1 MNIIGFSAGV
11 VCRDS
16 NVDRMVKAIMEE
28 TGYESEFVKLTD
40 LNYSAC
46 KGCVWLCA
54 GPQVCQLED
63 DLFPYYPKVKEA
75 DAVVLGSPIH
85 MATISA
91 AMLSF
96 ISRLWGYRHVSIPIA
111 KKPFI
116 LALCGAGDRRLDTSE
131 EGFRR
136 ALRPYA
142 VSIVD
147 VVSYYSRIPPC
158 YSCGHHQE
166 CVIGGAYQI
175 WGDGARSLTITPELF
190 RRWEDR
196 PETVAQIQAAAEKL
210 QMYQAR
216 MHSGALSIDSTLGEI
231 LADEKGKAVLER
243 HLPGLSSEPRI
254 ELAKVYPLKAMVSM
268 SRGPIT
274 DETLK
279 AIAEDLSKI

>member
-1 MNIIGFSAGV
+1 MKIIGFSAGV
-11 VCRDS
+11 VGRDS
-16 NVDRMVKAIMEE
+16 NVDRMVKAIMEK
-28 TGYESEFVKLTD
+28 TDCESEFVKLTD

-54 GPQVCQLED
+54 RPQVCQLED
-63 DLFPYYPKVKEA
+63 DLFPYYQKVKEA

-85 MATISA
+85 MATVSVT
-91 AMLSF
+91 MLSF
-96 ISRLWGYRHVSIPIA
+96 VSRFWGYRHVSIPIA

-116 LALCGAGDRRLDTSE
+116 LALCGAGDKRLDTSE

-158 YSCGHHQE
+158 YSCGRHQE

-175 WGDGARSLTITPELF
+175 WGDEARTLTISPELF

-196 PETVAQIQAAAEKL
+196 PESVAQIEAAAEKL
-210 QMYQAR
+210 QMYQTR
-216 MHSGALSIDSTLGEI
+216 RHSRELSIDSTLGEI
-231 LADEKGKAVLER
+231 LAEARGKAVLEK
-243 HLPGLSSEPRI
+243 HLPGLSSAPRI
-254 ELAKVYPLKAMVSM
+254 ELAKVYPLKAIASM
-268 SRGPIT
+268 SQEPIT

>member
-16 NVDRMVKAIMEE
+16 NVDRIVKAIMEE
-28 TGYESEFVKLTD
+28 TGYKSEFVKLTD

-158 YSCGHHQE
+158 YSCGRHQE

>member
-1 MNIIGFSAGV
+1 MKIIGFSAGV
-11 VCRDS
+11 VGRDS
-16 NVDRMVKAIMEE
+16 NVDRMVKAIMEK
-28 TGYESEFVKLTD
+28 TDYESEFVKLTD

-54 GPQVCQLED
+54 RPQVCQLED
-63 DLFPYYPKVKEA
+63 DLFPYYQKVKEA

-85 MATISA
+85 MATVNA
-91 AMLSF
+91 TMLSF
-96 ISRLWGYRHVSIPIA
+96 ISRFWGYRHVSIPIA

-116 LALCGAGDRRLDTSE
+116 LALCGGGNPRTSE
-131 EGFRR
+131 EDFRR

-158 YSCGHHQE
+158 YSCGRHQE

-175 WGDGARSLTITPELF
+175 WGDEARTLTITPELF
-190 RRWEDR
+190 SRWEDR
-196 PETVAQIQAAAEKL
+196 PETVAQIEAAAEKL
-210 QMYQAR
+210 QMYQTR
-216 MHSGALSIDSTLGEI
+216 RDSGALSIDSTLGEI
-231 LADEKGKAVLER
+231 LADEKGKAALEK
-243 HLPGLSSEPRI
+243 HLPGLSSAPRI
-254 ELAKVYPLKAMVSM
+254 ELTKVYSLKAIASM
-268 SRGPIT
+268 SQGPIT

>member
-1 MNIIGFSAGV
+1 MKIIGFSAGV
-11 VCRDS
+11 VGRDS
-16 NVDRMVKAIMEE
+16 NVDRMVKAIMER
-28 TGYESEFVKLTD
+28 TGYESEFVKLSD

-63 DLFPYYPKVKEA
+63 DLFPYYQKVKEA

-85 MATISA
+85 MATVSA
-91 AMLSF
+91 TMLSL
-96 ISRLWGYRHVSIPIA
+96 ISRLWGYRHVNIPIQT
-111 KKPFI
+111 KPFV
-116 LALCGAGDRRLDTSE
+116 LALCGAGDKRRDTSE
-131 EGFRR
+131 EDFRR

-158 YSCGHHQE
+158 YRCGRHQE

-175 WGDGARSLTITPELF
+175 WGDEARTLTITPELF

-196 PETVAQIQAAAEKL
+196 PETVAQIEAAAEKL
-210 QMYQAR
+210 QMYQTR
-216 MHSGALSIDSTLGEI
+216 RHSGALSIDSTLGEI
-231 LADEKGKAVLER
+231 LADEKGKAVLEK
-243 HLPGLSSEPRI
+243 HVPGLSSAPRT
-254 ELAKVYPLKAMVSM
+254 ELAKVYPLKAIASM
-268 SRGPIT
+268 PRGAMT

-279 AIAEDLSKI
+279 AIAEDLGKI

>member
-1 MNIIGFSAGV
+1 MKIIGFSAGV
-11 VCRDS
+11 VGRDS
-16 NVDRMVKAIMEE
+16 NVDRMVKAIMEK

-63 DLFPYYPKVKEA
+63 DLFPDYQKVKEA

-85 MATISA
+85 MATVSA
-91 AMLSF
+91 TMLSF

-111 KKPFI
+111 KKPFV
-116 LALCGAGDRRLDTSE
+116 LALCGGGNPRTSE
-131 EGFRR
+131 EDFRR

-158 YSCGHHQE
+158 YSCGRHQE

-175 WGDGARSLTITPELF
+175 WGDEARTLTITPELF
-190 RRWEDR
+190 SRWEDR
-196 PETVAQIQAAAEKL
+196 PETVAQVQAAAEKL
-210 QMYQAR
+210 QMEQTR
-216 MHSGALSIDSTLGEI
+216 SNLALSIDSTLGEI
-231 LADEKGKAVLER
+231 LADKKGKAILEK
-243 HLPGLSSEPRI
+243 HLPGLSSAPRI
-254 ELAKVYPLKAMVSM
+254 EMAKVYSFKGMASM
-268 SRGPIT
+268 SQGQIT